1 MKNQIVRVGAVFAV
15 SVLQSSAAYLWLGT
29 SNGLVNGSTV
39 VNSPVNGDGV
49 SLYAEANWD
58 VASLPGV
65 QAPANNAINHSAQS
79 PAGIDAAVTV
89 GNGGVAGGPNGAG
102 SATAL
107 FQTNGNSVTVTGAG
121 SGIKMAIT
129 AAGVASSFQNDNI
142 VGGARSAM
150 EISAGGFVSTGR
162 LVDLAVTLSGAGSS
176 LIFLSAGDTGL
187 AGNNSTVDLAG
198 GFLADSPVVSWG
210 SITAEQLFT
219 AGVLGSLTVNG
230 AAAVWGS
237 DPLVE
242 EPGDNVLFTAEVF
255 NRLNDGTLP
264 QNAYYTTNRSGF
276 SMIAIPEP
284 GTAVLMLGGAL
295 LMFRRRRVLA

>member
-1 MKNQIVRVGAVFAV
+1 M
-15 SVLQSSAAYLWLGT
+15 
-29 SNGLVNGSTV
+29 
-39 VNSPVNGDGV
+39 NGDGV

-58 VASLPGV
+58 DAGLPGI
-65 QAPANNAINHSAQS
+65 QAPANNAINHSAQT

-107 FQTNGNSVTVTGAG
+107 FQTNNNS
-121 SGIKMAIT
+121 
-129 AAGVASSFQNDNI
+129 
-142 VGGARSAM
+142 
-150 EISAGGFVSTGR
+150 
-162 LVDLAVTLSGAGSS
+162 VTLSGAGSS

-264 QNAYYTTNRSGF
+264 RNAYYTTNRSGF

>member
-1 MKNQIVRVGAVFAV
+1 M
-15 SVLQSSAAYLWLGT
+15 VLLG
-29 SNGLVNGSTV
+29 
-39 VNSPVNGDGV
+39 
-49 SLYAEANWD
+49 
-58 VASLPGV
+58 
-65 QAPANNAINHSAQS
+65 
-79 PAGIDAAVTV
+79 
-89 GNGGVAGGPNGAG
+89 
-102 SATAL
+102 
-107 FQTNGNSVTVTGAG
+107 
-121 SGIKMAIT
+121 
-129 AAGVASSFQNDNI
+129 
-142 VGGARSAM
+142 
-150 EISAGGFVSTGR
+150 
-162 LVDLAVTLSGAGSS
+162 
-176 LIFLSAGDTGL
+176 AGDTGL

-264 QNAYYTTNRSGF
+264 RNAYYTTNRSGF